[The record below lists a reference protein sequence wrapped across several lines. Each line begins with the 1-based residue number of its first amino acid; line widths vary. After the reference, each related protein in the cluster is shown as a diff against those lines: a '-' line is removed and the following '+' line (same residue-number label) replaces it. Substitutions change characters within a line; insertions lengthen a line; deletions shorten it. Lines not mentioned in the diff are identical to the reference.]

1 MINYFSDISILFGN
15 MFYTV
20 GKPDHSP
27 FKWRHTC
34 KEHGPPELAA
44 QLGLQAPPPQ
54 MSQIFKTAAV
64 AVAIDLAFD
73 GLDY

>member
-1 MINYFSDISILFGN
+1 

-54 MSQIFKTAAV
+54 KFFRKTSKQ
-64 AVAIDLAFD
+64 LQLLLPLTLLSFD